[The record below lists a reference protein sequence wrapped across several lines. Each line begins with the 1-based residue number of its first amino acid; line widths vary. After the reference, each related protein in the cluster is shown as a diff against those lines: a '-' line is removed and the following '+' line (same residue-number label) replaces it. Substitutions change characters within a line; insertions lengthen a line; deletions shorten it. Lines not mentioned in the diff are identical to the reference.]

1 VLFLVTKFII
11 DSVARRIAGDIVW
24 SRNPGNAM
32 RKWRE
37 MFRVSQVEVSRNM
50 GVSPSV
56 ISDYEK
62 GRRTPGSFF
71 IKRFV
76 ESLLSIDENRGW
88 TIVKKLAK
96 SMHIHLD
103 SIEDMCEFEE
113 PISVSELI
121 ELVKGK
127 LLTTSDFGKII
138 YGYTVLDSIKT
149 ILSLTGN
156 EFYQIMGMTSERA
169 LIFTRVSAGRS
180 PMVAVRTSPLKPA
193 AVVLHGP
200 RKVDE
205 LAIKL
210 AELEKIPLILSMHRT
225 VKDVIRSLR
234 IICERT

>member
-1 VLFLVTKFII
+1 VVTKFII

-24 SRNPGNAM
+24 SHNPGAIM

-37 MFRVSQVEVSRNM
+37 IFNASQIEVSRAM
-50 GVSPSV
+50 GISPSV

-62 GRRTPGSFF
+62 GRRTPGSIFV
-71 IKRFV
+71 KRFV

-88 TIVKKLAK
+88 VVTKKLAK
-96 SMHIHLD
+96 TLNIHLD

-113 PISVSELI
+113 PIPISDLI

-127 LLTTSDFGKII
+127 LLTRSDYGKVI

-149 ILSLTGN
+149 ILSLSGT
-156 EFYQIMGMTSERA
+156 EFYQLMGMTSERA
-169 LIFTRVSAGRS
+169 LVFTKVSAGRS
-180 PMVAVRTSPLKPA
+180 PMVAVRTSPIKPA

-205 LAIKL
+205 LAIRL
-210 AELEKIPLILSMHRT
+210 ANIEKIPLILSLHKT
-225 VKDVIRSLR
+225 VKDIIYSLR
-234 IICERT
+234 RACEKR

>member
-1 VLFLVTKFII
+1 
-11 DSVARRIAGDIVW
+11 
-24 SRNPGNAM
+24 M

-37 MFRVSQVEVSRNM
+37 MFRISQVEVSRNM

-62 GRRTPGSFF
+62 GRRTPGSMF

-88 TIVKKLAK
+88 IVVKKLAK
-96 SMHIHLD
+96 SMNIHLD
-103 SIEDMCEFEE
+103 SIEDMCEFEK
-113 PISVSELI
+113 PIHVTEFI
-121 ELVKGK
+121 KLVKGE
-127 LLTTSDFGKII
+127 LLTPSDYGKVI

-169 LIFTRVSAGRS
+169 LIFTRVTAGRS

-210 AELEKIPLILSMHRT
+210 AELEKIPLILSLHRT
-225 VKDVIRSLR
+225 VRDIIRSLR
-234 IICERT
+234 IICEKT